1 MASVFANP
9 RPALLALAD
18 GTLMEGIGAG
28 VAVDDWGE
36 AVGEVVFNTAMSGYQ
51 EVLTDP
57 SYHRQLVCF
66 TCPHIGNVG
75 CNEDDRESKLSA
87 GGLIAREISLE
98 ASNYRASENLESFL
112 RRQGLPA
119 IHGLDTRRLTRLLR
133 DRGCVNGCIQVPP
146 VGRGLDPER
155 ALQKAVAAPSMA
167 GLDLA
172 TEVSGSA
179 GGSWSQGSVDPV
191 SGPRP
196 PPSASLKVVVV
207 DTGVKHHILRCLR
220 DVGCEVELVPAAV
233 KIEHIRRLRADG
245 VLLANGPGDPE
256 AFAGGRRLTAELVA
270 EGLPLFGICLGMQLL
285 ALALGGA
292 SEKMAFG
299 HHGSNH
305 PVLDIADKRVL
316 ISSQNHG
323 FVVREDSLPAEVEVT
338 HRSLFDGSLQG
349 FRSRERCIMAFQGH
363 PEASPGPHDAAPLF
377 QAFVSM
383 MRGAAAKGL
392 VHA

>member
-18 GTLMEGIGAG
+18 GTLFEGIGAG
-28 VAVDDWGE
+28 VAADAWGE
-36 AVGEVVFNTAMSGYQ
+36 AVGELVFNTAMSGYQ

-75 CNEDDRESKLSA
+75 CNEDDRESELLA
-87 GGLIAREISLE
+87 GGLIARELSPE
-98 ASNYRASENLESFL
+98 ASNYRAGENLESFL
-112 RRQGLPA
+112 RRHGLPA

-133 DRGCVNGCIQVPP
+133 DRGCVNACIQVPP
-146 VGRGLDPER
+146 EGQTPDPER
-155 ALQKAVAAPSMA
+155 ARLKAATAPSMA

-172 TEVSGSA
+172 TEVSGSVR
-179 GGSWSQGSVDPV
+179 GPWRSGSVDPV
-191 SGPRP
+191 TGPCPLSSVGLRV
-196 PPSASLKVVVV
+196 LVV
-207 DTGVKHHILRCLR
+207 DAGVKHQILRCLS
-220 DVGCEVELVPAAV
+220 DAGCEVEVAPVDATL
-233 KIEHIRRLRADG
+233 EQIRRQQPDG
-245 VLLANGPGDPE
+245 VLLANGPGDPA
-256 AFAGGRRLTAELVA
+256 AFAGGRRLAEELLA

-285 ALALGGA
+285 ALALGGV

-299 HHGSNH
+299 HHGVNH
-305 PVLDIADKRVL
+305 PVLDIAERRVL

-323 FVVREDSLPAEVEVT
+323 FVVREDSLPAGVEVT

-349 FRSRERCIMAFQGH
+349 FRSRERRIMAFQGH

-383 MRGAAAKGL
+383 MKDAAAGGRG
-392 VHA
+392 HA

>member
-1 MASVFANP
+1 MAPVFANP

-18 GTLMEGIGAG
+18 GTLLQGIGAG
-28 VAVDDWGE
+28 VAADAWGE

-75 CNEDDRESKLSA
+75 CNEDDRESGLLA
-87 GGLIAREISLE
+87 GGLIARDLSPE
-98 ASNYRASENLESFL
+98 ASNYRADENLESFL
-112 RRQGLPA
+112 RRHGMPA
-119 IHGLDTRRLTRLLR
+119 IYGLDTRRLTRLLR

-146 VGRGLDPER
+146 EGQNPDPER
-155 ALQKAVAAPSMA
+155 ALQKAAAAPAMA

-172 TEVSGSA
+172 TEVSGSVE
-179 GGSWSQGSVDPV
+179 GPWSQGSIDPV

-196 PPSASLKVVVV
+196 SPSADLRVVVV
-207 DTGVKHHILRCLR
+207 DAGVKHHILRCLR
-220 DVGCEVELVPAAV
+220 DVGCEVEVVPAAV
-233 KIEHIRRLRADG
+233 TLEQIRQLRPDG
-245 VLLANGPGDPE
+245 VLLANGPGDPA
-256 AFAGGRRLTAELVA
+256 AFDGGRRLATELVA

-299 HHGSNH
+299 HHGVNH
-305 PVLDIADKRVL
+305 PVLDIADRRVL

-323 FVVREDSLPAEVEVT
+323 FVVSEDSLPAEIEVT

-383 MRGAAAKGL
+383 MEGAAARRPG
-392 VHA
+392 HA